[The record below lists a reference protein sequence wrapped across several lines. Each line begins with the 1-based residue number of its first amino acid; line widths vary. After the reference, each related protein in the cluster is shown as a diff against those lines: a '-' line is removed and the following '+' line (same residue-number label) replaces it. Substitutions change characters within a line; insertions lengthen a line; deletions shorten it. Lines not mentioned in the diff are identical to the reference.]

1 MWESHNVVAEGELP
15 DSWKPAHHPQSYLPP
30 RNPSRLPKALIL
42 RLPTVVT
49 ELGQEN
55 RKLPQQ
61 SPACAA
67 SVNVRMNYGNTRPGW
82 LEKGK
87 RSSHDFDVE
96 YQERRGAR
104 RSPEHLRPFKRLS
117 VPFPAPC
124 PQKSVPLGSR
134 QRVQLALG

>member
-61 SPACAA
+61 SPALSFGKSKDELWGHA
-67 SVNVRMNYGNTRPGW
+67 PG
-82 LEKGK
+82 LAGKGK
-87 RSSHDFDVE
+87 TFIS
-96 YQERRGAR
+96 
-104 RSPEHLRPFKRLS
+104 
-117 VPFPAPC
+117 
-124 PQKSVPLGSR
+124 
-134 QRVQLALG
+134 